1 MPAMYIQIFVTARRH
16 ARQVAT
22 HQTQLDFNS
31 QVNNR
36 DNTQQATADAGKR
49 ASHTSQQSK
58 GRRKTAD
65 SSSVIVLGAVI
76 GLFVVC
82 WSFDTVI
89 SLCNKLELCV
99 ISDGLFRVSDLMIFV
114 NSAINPLVYA
124 FLKKDI
130 KREFS
135 FICCCTV
142 AMNEK

>member
-1 MPAMYIQIFVTARRH
+1 M
-16 ARQVAT
+16 
-22 HQTQLDFNS
+22 
-31 QVNNR
+31 
-36 DNTQQATADAGKR
+36 QQATADAGKR

-58 GRRKTAD
+58 GKRKTAD
-65 SSSVIVLGAVI
+65 LSSVIVLGAVI

-89 SLCNKLELCV
+89 SLCSKLELCV